1 MRGFYVRE
9 PHQVTV
15 ITPYRQEFVEELK
28 DAIPYR
34 SRSFDPEFRTWT
46 VRQPYVDSTLE
57 IAAQHFDGMRRL
69 YAEQPAPST
78 ESGHAIEECLRRVRL
93 YYREEA
99 ILYVI
104 HDAPWPVIQAAFR
117 ATAKLAHPD
126 TGGSNEAMT
135 LVNLAYETLCKRH
148 ENGGKQ

>member
-15 ITPYRQEFVEELK
+15 ITPFVQAFVEELK

-46 VRQPYVDSTLE
+46 VRQPYVDPALE

-69 YAEQPAPST
+69 YAEQPTT
-78 ESGHAIEECLRRVRL
+78 ETGHTIEECLRRVRL
-93 YYREEA
+93 FYCEEST
-99 ILYVI
+99 LYLI
-104 HDAPWPVIQAAFR
+104 HGAPWPIIQAAYR

-126 TGGSNEAMT
+126 TGGSNQEMT
-135 LVNLAYETLCKRH
+135 RVNLAYETLCQRH
-148 ENGGKQ
+148 ENGSRR

>member
-1 MRGFYVRE
+1 VRGFYIRE

-15 ITPYRQEFVEELK
+15 ITPFVRAFVDELK
-28 DAIPYR
+28 DAIPNR
-34 SRSFDPEFRTWT
+34 SRSFDPEYRTWT
-46 VRQPYVDSTLE
+46 VRQPYVDSALE
-57 IAAQHFDGMRRL
+57 ISAMHFDGMRQL
-69 YAEQPAPST
+69 YVEQPAPST
-78 ESGHAIEECLRRVRL
+78 ETGHPIEECLRRVRL

-99 ILYVI
+99 TLYLI
-104 HDAPWPVIQAAFR
+104 HGAPWPVIQAAYR

-148 ENGGKQ
+148 EAGRAG